1 MKAKTKKNI
10 KKVISLLILAVLAS
24 MAFIPLYWMVATAF
38 TQPSLTM
45 KFPPDIIPKKPTL
58 QNFSDLFERSIIF
71 RWTFNSFIVAGTV
84 TFAQIFVCAMAG
96 YSLAKKR
103 FPGSKALFSIYIASM
118 MIPTQVTLVPLY
130 ILISKMGM
138 IDTYQALILPAIA
151 APFGVFLMRQFM
163 VSIPTEI
170 IEAARIDGAG
180 EFRTFIEIIVPIS
193 KPAMAVLGI
202 FTFMGQWNSFLWPL
216 IVTNTIQM
224 RTLQAGLSL
233 LQEQVPM
240 QYSYLMAS
248 ATYSAIPMIIV
259 FLAFQKYFLKGITVG
274 AIK

>member
-1 MKAKTKKNI
+1 VKAKTKKNI
-10 KKVISLLILAVLAS
+10 KKAISLLILAVLAS

-45 KFPPDIIPKKPTL
+45 KFPPDVIPKKPTL

-138 IDTYQALILPAIA
+138 IDTYQALILPARL
-151 APFGVFLMRQFM
+151 P
-163 VSIPTEI
+163 S
-170 IEAARIDGAG
+170 
-180 EFRTFIEIIVPIS
+180 EFF
-193 KPAMAVLGI
+193 
-202 FTFMGQWNSFLWPL
+202 
-216 IVTNTIQM
+216 
-224 RTLQAGLSL
+224 
-233 LQEQVPM
+233 
-240 QYSYLMAS
+240 
-248 ATYSAIPMIIV
+248 
-259 FLAFQKYFLKGITVG
+259 
-274 AIK
+274 